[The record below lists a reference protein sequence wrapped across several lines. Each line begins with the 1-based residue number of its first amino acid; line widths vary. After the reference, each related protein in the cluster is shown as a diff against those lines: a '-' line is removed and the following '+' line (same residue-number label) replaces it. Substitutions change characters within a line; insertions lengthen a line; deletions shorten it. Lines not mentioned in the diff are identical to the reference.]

1 MKTVFIPENDYG
13 IREGYY
19 DRRGIV
25 ALLRTW
31 RDDPLVIQ
39 FIADMLE

>member
-1 MKTVFIPENDYG
+1 MTVYIPENNYG

-25 ALLRTW
+25 TLLRAW
-31 RDDPLVIQ
+31 RDSEMVIQ

>member
-1 MKTVFIPENDYG
+1 MQIFIPENNYG

-19 DRRGIV
+19 SQRGIST
-25 ALLRTW
+25 LLRAY
-31 RDDPLVIQ
+31 RDEPLAIQ